1 MSRISRTLLLVPCV
15 ILHLS
20 NPQVAT
26 AQTSAAGA
34 ERYPNKPIRLIVPW
48 VAGGGTDIVAR
59 IVAQKLSEN
68 VNQPVVVDNRPG
80 GNGIIG
86 ADLAAKAIPDGH
98 TMVLHAIEHIINA
111 TTHSRLPYDT
121 LKDFS
126 AVTQVGTQ
134 SLVLVVSPSMP
145 AKSVKELAA
154 LAKAKSKELTFGSW
168 GDGSLAH
175 LTGELMK
182 SLTGADMLHVP
193 YKGAPQAMTD
203 IIGGRLHL
211 MFTTMPPAVP
221 HINAGKLRAV
231 AVTMRK
237 RVPILPDVPTVIESG
252 YPGFEVE
259 SWRGMYVPG
268 GTPKPII
275 RRLNTEIVRVLQEK
289 DVKERL
295 LAVGFDSVS
304 STPEELDA
312 LSRSEL
318 DKWAKVAK
326 RSGTR
331 ID

>member
-1 MSRISRTLLLVPCV
+1 M
-15 ILHLS
+15 
-20 NPQVAT
+20 
-26 AQTSAAGA
+26 
-34 ERYPNKPIRLIVPW
+34 Y
-48 VAGGGTDIVAR
+48 
-59 IVAQKLSEN
+59 
-68 VNQPVVVDNRPG
+68 
-80 GNGIIG
+80 
-86 ADLAAKAIPDGH
+86 
-98 TMVLHAIEHIINA
+98 AIEHIINA
-111 TTHSRLPYDT
+111 TTHSSLPYDT
-121 LKDFS
+121 LKDFA

-145 AKSVKELAA
+145 AKSVKELVA
-154 LAKAKSKELTFGSW
+154 LAKAKPKELTFGSW

-182 SLTGADMLHVP
+182 SMTATDMVHVP

-221 HINAGKLRAV
+221 HINTGKLRAV
-231 AVTMRK
+231 AVTMRR
-237 RVPILPDVPTVIESG
+237 RVSILPDVPTMIESG

-268 GTPKPII
+268 ATPKVII
-275 RRLNTEIVRVLQEK
+275 RRLNGEIVRVLQEK
-289 DVKERL
+289 AVKERL

-318 DKWAKVAK
+318 DKWEKVVK